1 MLLGAVP
8 IAVSIGFE
16 VLAVTGEGMERSGA
30 SIVAYSLLR
39 FAVALVL
46 LGCCLSAG
54 LLLRHLALGERFE
67 EEGAAPQ
74 LICSFALGASAI
86 ALAVFAAG
94 FAGLLYRPAGW
105 VIASPLIASL
115 ALFGGK
121 GFLRIPR
128 PEWSWESGA
137 LTLLA
142 CVNVAAALFLLVYR
156 ALFPSEIDG
165 DVWEH
170 YLHYY
175 YEATQRTHS
184 LAPSELWY
192 QFYLSKG
199 ATLQI
204 LATLLSD
211 VLGAPLVSWCFIVL
225 TAAIAYDLT
234 KSLSGS
240 RPWGLVASLCV
251 LEAATLFNATPNL
264 FKHHMVFGGLV
275 AFVGW
280 CVVRGLVERTGMPG
294 RTAIAAAGLTA
305 FYTSVYIPVGGAI
318 LVAAL
323 AAVAA
328 TMLLLRV
335 DREHLWLVF
344 WTGVCAAVGML
355 SVLALN
361 YASTGL
367 ALDSPIGVFWRFVD
381 LERFARFWDP
391 LVLEYWFIGT
401 GAVESA
407 PLSLGSLLTPNFTWL
422 MDVLRLRY
430 LMAVAWLFW
439 AAVAVGAVC
448 SAMRR
453 DLPRWRAAR
462 PAVIA
467 ILVLAAYTLG
477 TLSLAN
483 VFPASDSVY
492 RLYAFSFSLLIIL
505 MTACVAMVS
514 RPALQHPALRVALPV
529 GAAVAISFTFLKEV
543 PAARANLVLAYA
555 SGAMSMRDVLTLNDR
570 YSDLPGGFGNFLAA
584 KKAVPEGRILYMG
597 YSPSPGY
604 LLPLPP
610 LLSEP
615 SYSFGSGYG
624 RILYGDAVDAQR
636 LLKAQDVD
644 YFLINMRSR
653 LFLGIPYSELFQA
666 SRIPERLGLHW
677 QSGEFYL
684 LTWKEKAAQPLP
696 ESFVAMLDLKQRS
709 MFAKA
714 RAQLGPR
721 LEKEAAAR
729 PAGLS
734 GREALQILEA
744 YLLSELRSEPGRRFA
759 SAFSADTAARLGD
772 GRESAAR
779 HAERLLGMLRAF
791 AARAWGEP
799 IASDMWN
806 LRLSEDIQSQDF
818 GWLYDKNRSRYSSRQ
833 RAAQ

>member
-1 MLLGAVP
+1 MLLGSMPVAL
-8 IAVSIGFE
+8 SIGFE
-16 VLAVTGEGMERSGA
+16 VLAVTGEGIERSGA
-30 SIVAYSLLR
+30 PIVAYSLLR
-39 FAVALVL
+39 FALALVL

-54 LLLRHLALGERFE
+54 LLIRRLALRERFE
-67 EEGAAPQ
+67 EMVGAPQ

-94 FAGLLYRPAGW
+94 FAGLLYRPTGW
-105 VIASPLIASL
+105 AIASPLIAAL

-121 GFLRIPR
+121 RSFRIPT
-128 PEWSWESGA
+128 PKWSWESAA
-137 LTLLA
+137 LALLA
-142 CVNVAAALFLLVYR
+142 CVNVAAVFFLLVYR

-175 YEATQRTHS
+175 YEVTQRTHS

-192 QFYLSKG
+192 HFYLSKG

-211 VLGAPLVSWCFIVL
+211 VMAAQLVSWCFVVF

-234 KSLSGS
+234 KSLAGS
-240 RPWGLVASLCV
+240 RLWGLVASLSV
-251 LEAATLFNATPNL
+251 LEAATLFHASPNL

-280 CVVRGLVERTGMPG
+280 CVACGLVERPG
-294 RTAIAAAGLTA
+294 LPRRTVMAAAGLTA
-305 FYTSVYIPVGGAI
+305 FYAAVYIPVGGAI
-318 LVAAL
+318 LLAGL
-323 AAVAA
+323 AAAAA
-328 TMLLLRV
+328 TMLLLRA
-335 DREHLWLVF
+335 DREQLLLALWI
-344 WTGVCAAVGML
+344 GGCAAAGML

-361 YASTGL
+361 YAVTGL

-381 LERFARFWDP
+381 LERFARVWDP

-407 PLSLGSLLTPNFTWL
+407 PPSLRTLLTPNFTWL
-422 MDVLRLRY
+422 KEVLRLNY
-430 LMAVAWLFW
+430 LMPLAWLLW
-439 AAVAVGAVC
+439 AAVAVGAVY
-448 SAMRR
+448 SALRR
-453 DLPRWRAAR
+453 DLPSWRAGR
-462 PAVIA
+462 PAIVA
-467 ILVLAAYTLG
+467 ILALSAFTLG

-505 MTACVAMVS
+505 MAACVAMVT
-514 RPALQHPALRVALPV
+514 RPTLQHAVLRAGLPL
-529 GAAVAISFTFLKEV
+529 GAAVAVSFAFLGKV
-543 PAARANLVLAYA
+543 PAERAKLVLAYA

-570 YSDLPGGFGNFLAA
+570 YADLPGGFGNFLAA
-584 KKAVPEGRILYMG
+584 KKVVPEGRILYMG
-597 YSPSPGY
+597 FSPSPGY

-624 RILYGDAVDAQR
+624 RILYGDAADAQR

-666 SRIPERLGLHW
+666 SRISQRLGLHW

-696 ESFVAMLDLKQRS
+696 ESFVAMLDFKQRS
-709 MFAKA
+709 LFAKV
-714 RAQLGPR
+714 RAELGPR
-721 LEKEAAAR
+721 LEKEAAAK

-734 GREALQILEA
+734 EREALQVLEG
-744 YLLSELRSEPGRRFA
+744 YLLGELRSEQGRRFA
-759 SAFSADTAARLGD
+759 SAFAVDAARRPG
-772 GRESAAR
+772 GSRESAAH

-799 IASDMWN
+799 IAGDMWN

-818 GWLYDKNRSRYSSRQ
+818 GWLHDKNRSRYTSRQ